1 MDTFSNDDDNLSK
14 SVEDESMGDESE
26 ISAADTIKDEI
37 NAYTY
42 GIEVKPYQTIVVT
55 PHQTPFHSTK

>member
-1 MDTFSNDDDNLSK
+1 MDTFSHDDDNLSK
-14 SVEDESMGDESE
+14 SVGDESMGDESE
-26 ISAADTIKDEI
+26 QSFADTIRDDI

-42 GIEVKPYQTIVVT
+42 GSGVKPYQQIVVT